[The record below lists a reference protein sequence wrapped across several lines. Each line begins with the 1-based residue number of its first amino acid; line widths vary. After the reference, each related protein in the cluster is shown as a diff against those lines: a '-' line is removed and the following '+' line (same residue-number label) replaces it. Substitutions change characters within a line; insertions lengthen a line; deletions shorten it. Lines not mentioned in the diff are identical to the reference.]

1 MRMRSIFICAL
12 GIAAIIPCMA
22 LALGG
27 VTCTGGTSYYC
38 ANYCSQCSPLGGFSC
53 TGGSCYL
60 PKGVES
66 GELHFRPRIK
76 N

>member
-1 MRMRSIFICAL
+1 MRMRSIFICLL
-12 GIAAIIPCMA
+12 GIAAIFPSMA
-22 LALGG
+22 LALDG
-27 VTCTGGTSYYC
+27 VTCTSNSSYYC

-60 PKGVES
+60 PKGVQS
-66 GELHFRPRIK
+66 GELRWRLRVK